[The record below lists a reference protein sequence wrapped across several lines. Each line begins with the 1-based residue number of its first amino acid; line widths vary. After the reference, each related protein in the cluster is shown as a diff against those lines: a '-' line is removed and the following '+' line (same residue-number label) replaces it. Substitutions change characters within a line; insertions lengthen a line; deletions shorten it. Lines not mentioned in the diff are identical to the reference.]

1 VAVSLALGLHEL
13 CTNAAKYGALS
24 VPVGTVR
31 VGWAAEDGRLRLEW
45 REAGG
50 PRVAPPA
57 SRGFGTRMIERGL
70 AAELRGEV
78 KIEFEPTGVVCT
90 IDAELPA

>member
-24 VPVGTVR
+24 VPEGEVR
-31 VGWAAEDGRLRLEW
+31 VVWAAKEGRLRLEW
-45 REAGG
+45 REAVG
-50 PRVAPPA
+50 PPVAAPA
-57 SRGFGTRMIERGL
+57 TRGFGTRMIERGL
-70 AAELRGEV
+70 SAELRGKVE
-78 KIEFEPTGVVCT
+78 IRFERPGVVCT

>member
-1 VAVSLALGLHEL
+1 MALGLHEL

-24 VPVGTVR
+24 VPEGSVQVA
-31 VGWAAEDGRLRLEW
+31 WAAEDGRLRLEW
-45 REAGG
+45 REGGG
-50 PRVAPPA
+50 PPVQPPA

-70 AAELRGEV
+70 AAELRGKVE
-78 KIEFEPTGVVCT
+78 IRFERSGVVAT